1 MLGVREEDRN
11 ARAGLDQLEEAPRR
25 LHAGT
30 EEREPMSLG
39 HDQARGEQWDAAPER
54 FPKQAVSLGVML
66 VAQAA
71 ERDPGAAIDEET

>member
-1 MLGVREEDRN
+1 MLGVREEDRH
-11 ARAGLDQLEEAPRR
+11 ARAGLDQLEEASRR
-25 LHAGT
+25 LHTGT

-39 HDQARGEQWDAAPER
+39 NNQARGEERDAAQER
-54 FPKQAVSLGVML
+54 FPEQAVSLGVML